1 MKRQQTSFS
10 VEIKKSRT
18 QAQRHHLPPRPLFE
32 VVPPA
37 AEAPQILQNEAMPK
51 VAEPTS
57 APRILPSIVEPMW
70 SRSEPA
76 EPTRR
81 TRSSG
86 ETKRGQMEF
95 DLNAASEDGNDAPAE
110 TPVHAVV
117 ALPTA
122 IAAAVEKGATAT
134 HDVQPASGKSA
145 KSHARTVRKKAP
157 AAVAPAQAPEPAPE
171 AQPTR
176 HAGMIEPS
184 TAVPSTSSERR
195 LTKRLAAAGQLPRT
209 SAGSGA
215 SIPHPGEIISAQSQF
230 EPAALATA
238 WQLPRSDYR
247 TLMQLRPSALAAY
260 RARSARCRMA
270 FLVSWGRAS
279 VRPALNV

>member
-18 QAQRHHLPPRPLFE
+18 QGQRPHLPPRPLFE
-32 VVPPA
+32 VAPPA
-37 AEAPQILQNEAMPK
+37 PEARQILQTEAGPK
-51 VAEPTS
+51 VAEPAS

-86 ETKRGQMEF
+86 ETKRAQMEF
-95 DLNAASEDGNDAPAE
+95 DLNAVAEDVNDGPAE
-110 TPVHAVV
+110 TPVHAEV

-134 HDVQPASGKSA
+134 HDTQPASGKSA
-145 KSHARTVRKKAP
+145 KSHARTVRKKVP

-171 AQPTR
+171 AQPTLQ
-176 HAGMIEPS
+176 AEMIEPS
-184 TAVPSTSSERR
+184 PDVPLKRASTDPASGRRRSTAAQRALEAAPPSRI
-195 LTKRLAAAGQLPRT
+195 LA
-209 SAGSGA
+209 
-215 SIPHPGEIISAQSQF
+215 
-230 EPAALATA
+230 
-238 WQLPRSDYR
+238 RS
-247 TLMQLRPSALAAY
+247 SALK
-260 RARSARCRMA
+260 ARLNRLPWHQRGSC
-270 FLVSWGRAS
+270 LVLTTG
-279 VRPALNV
+279 L

>member
-18 QAQRHHLPPRPLFE
+18 QGQRPHLPPRPLFE

-37 AEAPQILQNEAMPK
+37 AEARQILQTEAVPK

-81 TRSSG
+81 KRSSG
-86 ETKRGQMEF
+86 QTKRAQMEF
-95 DLNAASEDGNDAPAE
+95 DMSAASEDVNDAPAE
-110 TPVHAVV
+110 TPVHAEV

-134 HDVQPASGKSA
+134 HDTQPASGKSA
-145 KSHARTVRKKAP
+145 KSNARTVRTKAP

-171 AQPTR
+171 AEPTLQ
-176 HAGMIEPS
+176 AEMIEPS

-195 LTKRLAAAGQLPRT
+195 LTQRLAAAGQLPR
-209 SAGSGA
+209 SERWKRRLHPA
-215 SIPHPGEIISAQSQF
+215 SWRDHQ
-230 EPAALATA
+230 
-238 WQLPRSDYR
+238 RSK
-247 TLMQLRPSALAAY
+247 P
-260 RARSARCRMA
+260 
-270 FLVSWGRAS
+270 V
-279 VRPALNV
+279 